1 MPNYA
6 YSFVFFMSGGWN
18 VTKQGKKP
26 KRKVEEPPRV
36 IIETTPIMTESERLR
51 VKKDIEQKLY
61 NIFKKYY

>member
-1 MPNYA
+1 
-6 YSFVFFMSGGWN
+6 MSGGWN